1 MRIGGG
7 WGVYNELGA
16 VGNIAGT
23 AAGDLVARDTAGV
36 LWLYQGD
43 GKGKSLSRVKAGGGW
58 NAFSRLVGAGWNA
71 FSRLVGAG
79 DVNGDGRPDLLTY
92 GAGGTYVYRS
102 TGVTSS
108 PFTRQNTTLYAGGG
122 STFTSVS

>member
-7 WGVYNELGA
+7 WGVYNELAA

-43 GKGKSLSRVKAGGGW
+43 GKGKSLSRVKVGG
-58 NAFSRLVGAGWNA
+58 VWNA

-79 DVNGDGRPDLLTY
+79 DVNGDGRPDLLAY

-122 STFTSVS
+122 NTFTSVS